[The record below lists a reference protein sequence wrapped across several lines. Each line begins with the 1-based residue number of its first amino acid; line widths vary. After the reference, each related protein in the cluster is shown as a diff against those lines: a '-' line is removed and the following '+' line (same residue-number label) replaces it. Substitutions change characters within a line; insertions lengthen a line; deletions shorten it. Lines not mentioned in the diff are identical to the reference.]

1 MEVFTIGVLLACGV
15 LSGFSA
21 GVAVS
26 MLKSKEK
33 PTESRQEAEKEPWED
48 NPRMKTQFDNLA
60 AYDGTDR
67 WQKPLP
73 EEG

>member
-1 MEVFTIGVLLACGV
+1 MEVLTIGVLLACGV

-26 MLKSKEK
+26 LLKSKEK
-33 PTESRQEAEKEPWED
+33 PTESRQEAETEPWED
-48 NPRMKTQFDNLA
+48 NPRMKPQFVTPA
-60 AYDGTDR
+60 AYVGSVR